1 MTDEVGAVGQLWQNL
16 VTGTD
21 CRRKRGVSDRDQS
34 AEEEGL
40 AKASDWCKIA
50 TFSLARRGCMAGP
63 DHHSSESVTAVVITE
78 ELLRR
83 PPADPDHLR
92 EKQAMQELAHEMADR
107 PTEIIPRLVALAME
121 ICDGV
126 SAGVS
131 VLDPET
137 NRFRWLGVQG
147 ALAAMQGVTVPRENS
162 PAGLCLDIGGPVL
175 FAQPGRAFGWM
186 QGAPLPVSE
195 LLMVPL
201 QSKGT
206 APLGTLWVI
215 AKETG
220 HFDSGHA
227 RAMSELATFAAIAL
241 RMIQSEER
249 LSQALRIQETLA
261 AEMNHRVKNVFALT
275 EGMVRLS
282 ASSAV
287 SKEDLAV
294 TLMGRLHALAEAH
307 ALVGRRFDQMS
318 WGGVDFGEVLTR
330 ILLPHDE
337 GRSTVRGPV
346 LSVGERAVTNVA
358 LLFHELATNA
368 AKYGSLSV
376 DQGAVEI
383 EWEADGKDMRLE
395 WREVGGPVTTP
406 PAKQGN
412 GVKVVNGTVQQF
424 GGTIDF
430 DWRPEGL
437 TVRLRLPIA
446 SLDK

>member
-1 MTDEVGAVGQLWQNL
+1 MS
-16 VTGTD
+16 
-21 CRRKRGVSDRDQS
+21 K
-34 AEEEGL
+34 
-40 AKASDWCKIA
+40 
-50 TFSLARRGCMAGP
+50 P
-63 DHHSSESVTAVVITE
+63 DHHSGQIAAVVITD

-83 PPADPDHLR
+83 PPADPDYLR
-92 EKQAMQELAHEMADR
+92 ETQAMQDLAQHVADR
-107 PTEIIPRLVALAME
+107 QTEIIPRLVAVAME
-121 ICDGV
+121 LCDGV

-131 VLDPET
+131 VLDRET

-147 ALAAMQGVTVPRENS
+147 ALAALQGVTVPRENS

-175 FAQPGRAFGWM
+175 FAQPGRAVGWM
-186 QGAPLPVSE
+186 QGHPLPVSE

-201 QSKGT
+201 QSKGA

-215 AKETG
+215 AKEAG

-241 RMIQSEER
+241 RMIQPEER
-249 LSQALRIQETLA
+249 LSQALRIQETLTV
-261 AEMNHRVKNVFALT
+261 EMNHRIKNVFALT

-282 ASSAV
+282 ARSAM
-287 SKEDLAV
+287 SKEDLAA

-307 ALVGRRFDQMS
+307 ALVGRRFDQMPRA
-318 WGGVDFGEVLTR
+318 GADFGEVLTQ

-337 GRSTVRGPV
+337 GRSIVRGPV
-346 LSVGERAVTNVA
+346 LSVGERAVTSVA

-376 DQGAVEI
+376 NQGAVEI
-383 EWEADGKDMRLE
+383 EWEADERDMRLQ
-395 WREVGGPVTTP
+395 WREAGGPVTKP
-406 PAKQGN
+406 PVKQGN
-412 GVKVVNGTVQQF
+412 GAKVVSGTVQQL
-424 GGTIDF
+424 GGTIDY

-437 TVRLRLPIA
+437 IARLRLPIA

>member
-1 MTDEVGAVGQLWQNL
+1 M
-16 VTGTD
+16 
-21 CRRKRGVSDRDQS
+21 
-34 AEEEGL
+34 AE
-40 AKASDWCKIA
+40 
-50 TFSLARRGCMAGP
+50 P
-63 DHHSSESVTAVVITE
+63 DHHSELIAAVVITD

-83 PPADPDHLR
+83 PPPDPDYLR
-92 EKQAMQELAHEMADR
+92 EKHAMQDLAQQMADR

-186 QGAPLPVSE
+186 QGGVLPVSE
-195 LLMVPL
+195 LLLVPL
-201 QSKGT
+201 QSKGA
-206 APLGTLWVI
+206 APLGALWVI
-215 AKETG
+215 AKEAG

-227 RAMSELATFAAIAL
+227 RAMGELATFAAIAL
-241 RMIQSEER
+241 RMIQSEKR

-261 AEMNHRVKNVFALT
+261 NEMNHRVKNVFALT

-282 ASSAV
+282 THSAV
-287 SKEDLAV
+287 SKEDLAA

-307 ALVGRRFDQMS
+307 ALVGRRFDQMP
-318 WGGVDFGEVLTR
+318 WAGADFGGVLTR

-337 GRSTVRGPV
+337 GRSIVRGPA
-346 LSVGERAVTNVA
+346 LSVGERAVTSVA

-383 EWEADGKDMRLE
+383 EWEADERDMRLQ
-395 WREVGGPVTTP
+395 WREAGGPITKP
-406 PAKQGN
+406 PERQGN
-412 GVKVVNGTVQQF
+412 GVKVVNGTIQQL
-424 GGTIDF
+424 GGTIDY
-430 DWRPEGL
+430 DWRPQGL
-437 TVRLRLPIA
+437 IARLRLPIA
-446 SLDK
+446 SLGK

>member
-1 MTDEVGAVGQLWQNL
+1 
-16 VTGTD
+16 
-21 CRRKRGVSDRDQS
+21 
-34 AEEEGL
+34 
-40 AKASDWCKIA
+40 
-50 TFSLARRGCMAGP
+50 MADP
-63 DHHSSESVTAVVITE
+63 DHPSEPIAAVVITD
-78 ELLRR
+78 ELPRR
-83 PPADPDHLR
+83 SPAQPDYLR
-92 EKQAMQELAHEMADR
+92 EKQAMQDLAQQMAER

-131 VLDPET
+131 VLDRET
-137 NRFRWLGVQG
+137 NRFRWFGVQG

-162 PAGLCLDIGGPVL
+162 PAGLCLEIGGPVL

-186 QGAPLPVSE
+186 QGNSLPVSE

-201 QSKGT
+201 QSKGA

-215 AKETG
+215 AKEAG

-249 LSQALRIQETLA
+249 LSQALRIQETLTV
-261 AEMNHRVKNVFALT
+261 EMNHRVKNVFALT

-282 ASSAV
+282 AHNAV
-287 SKEDLAV
+287 SKEDLAA

-307 ALVGRRFDQMS
+307 TLVGRRFDQMP
-318 WGGVDFGEVLTR
+318 WACADFGEVLTQ

-337 GRSTVRGPV
+337 GRSIVRGPV
-346 LSVGERAVTNVA
+346 LSVGERAVTSVA

-376 DQGAVEI
+376 NQGAVEI
-383 EWEADGKDMRLE
+383 EWEADERDMRLQ
-395 WREVGGPVTTP
+395 WREAGGPVTKP
-406 PAKQGN
+406 PVKQGN
-412 GVKVVNGTVQQF
+412 GAKVVSGTVQQL
-424 GGTIDF
+424 GGTIDY

-437 TVRLRLPIA
+437 IARLRLPIA

>member
-1 MTDEVGAVGQLWQNL
+1 M
-16 VTGTD
+16 
-21 CRRKRGVSDRDQS
+21 
-34 AEEEGL
+34 AE
-40 AKASDWCKIA
+40 
-50 TFSLARRGCMAGP
+50 P
-63 DHHSSESVTAVVITE
+63 DHHSGPITAVVITD

-92 EKQAMQELAHEMADR
+92 EKQAMQELAQQMADR

-121 ICDGV
+121 ICDGI

-131 VLDPET
+131 VLDHET

-186 QGAPLPVSE
+186 QGNPLPVSE
-195 LLMVPL
+195 LLVVPL
-201 QSKGT
+201 QSKGA

-227 RAMSELATFAAIAL
+227 RSMSDLAAFAAIAL
-241 RMIQSEER
+241 RMIQSEDR
-249 LSQALRIQETLA
+249 LSQALRIQETLTV
-261 AEMNHRVKNVFALT
+261 EMNHRVKNVFALT

-282 ASSAV
+282 AHSAV
-287 SKEDLAV
+287 SKEDLAA
-294 TLMGRLHALAEAH
+294 TLMGRLHSLAEAH
-307 ALVGRRFDQMS
+307 ALAGRRFDQMP
-318 WGGVDFGEVLTR
+318 WAEADFAEILTR

-337 GRSTVRGPV
+337 GRSIVRGPM
-346 LSVGERAVTNVA
+346 LSIGERAVTSVA

-383 EWEADGKDMRLE
+383 EWEVDERDMRLE
-395 WREVGGPVTTP
+395 WREAGGPTTRP
-406 PAKQGN
+406 PERQGN
-412 GVKVVNGTVQQF
+412 GAKVVSGTIQQL
-424 GGTIDF
+424 GGTIDY

-437 TVRLRLPIA
+437 IARLRLPIA
-446 SLDK
+446 ALGK